1 MSECFPPP
9 RFHHEESAAPTT
21 SPIQDLPRDLG
32 ADLGADPVGAA
43 WITVYPLL
51 PRPNTAA
58 LATAE
63 PLSAPDHSPK
73 QTFCTVQHHITQL
86 SIKVF

>member
-32 ADLGADPVGAA
+32 ADPVEAA
-43 WITVYPLL
+43 STTVYPLL
-51 PRPNTAA
+51 PLPNTAA

-73 QTFCTVQHHITQL
+73 QTFCTVQHYITQL